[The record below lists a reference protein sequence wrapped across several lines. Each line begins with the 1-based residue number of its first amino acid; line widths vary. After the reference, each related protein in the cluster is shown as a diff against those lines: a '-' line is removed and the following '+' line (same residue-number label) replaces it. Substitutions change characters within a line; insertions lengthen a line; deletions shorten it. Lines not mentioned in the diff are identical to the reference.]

1 MIVRTLYS
9 VVAVLVT
16 AIMLGL
22 FTAALV
28 AVLALYIIDV
38 YKRAW

>member
-1 MIVRTLYS
+1 VIVLALYS

-22 FTAALV
+22 FTAAIAAVAFGLV
-28 AVLALYIIDV
+28 T
-38 YKRAW
+38 

>member
-1 MIVRTLYS
+1 MIIRTLYS
-9 VVAVLVT
+9 VVAVLIT

-28 AVLALYIIDV
+28 TVIMLHIYNLI
-38 YKRAW
+38 KRA